1 MVESI
6 SMTWRYNEEDF
17 IDAPKGIEG
26 FVYLITNLTNDRKY
40 IGKKSFWT
48 RRKDKKTGRRKTKE
62 SDWKNYFGSCDELNE
77 DVKLLGEDKF
87 TREILYL
94 CPHKK
99 SMSYYET
106 MEQFK
111 RDVLMTD
118 DYYNTNIEGR
128 FFVSERAGIYEVVM
142 KNDKFC
148 DMRSEK
154 MKDKSYNPVYR
165 PEVRQKLSDMYKGE
179 GNPMYGKKLTDE
191 HKKTLTTSRN
201 KKVSDGTKTWESVV
215 SYLKE
220 NKIGHQKY
228 KKQLEEGIIFFVKD

>member
-1 MVESI
+1 
-6 SMTWRYNEEDF
+6 MTWQYNDQDF
-17 IDAPKGIEG
+17 MDATKGIEG
-26 FVYLITNLTNDRKY
+26 FVYLITNITNDRKY

-48 RRKDKKTGRRKTKE
+48 RRKDKKSGRRKTKE

-77 DVKLLGEDKF
+77 DVKLIGKDKF
-87 TREILYL
+87 KREILYL

-111 RDVLMTD
+111 RDVLMSD
-118 DYYNTNIEGR
+118 DYYNTNIEGK
-128 FFVSERAGIYEVVM
+128 FFVSERKGIYEVVM

-179 GNPMYGKKLTDE
+179 GNPMYGRKLTEE

-201 KKVSDGTKTWESVV
+201 VKISDGNTIWESVT
-215 SYLKE
+215 SYMKDK
-220 NKIGHQKY
+220 KIGFQKY
-228 KKQLEEGIIFFVKD
+228 KKQLKEGLIFIIN